1 MKVPGAEAF
10 FFPPK
15 ETGKGVR
22 WGDGRDGGGLGGWGV
37 GKGWGSGG

>member
-22 WGDGRDGGGLGGWGV
+22 WGDGRDGGVGRVGGRMR
-37 GKGWGSGG
+37 GGG